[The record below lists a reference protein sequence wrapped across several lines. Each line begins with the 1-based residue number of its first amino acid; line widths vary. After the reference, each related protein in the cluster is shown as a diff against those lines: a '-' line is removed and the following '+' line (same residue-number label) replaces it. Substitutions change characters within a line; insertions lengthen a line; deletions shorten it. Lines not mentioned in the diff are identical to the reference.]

1 MAGGAGAFG
10 TQSAMPSERPASASL
25 PTDEIRDWAV
35 ATVKAA
41 LRADVIELDD
51 AEDRLDRIYRAD
63 TMAAVYDAIAGL
75 PHPPAPLDLSKP
87 WKR

>member
-1 MAGGAGAFG
+1 
-10 TQSAMPSERPASASL
+10 MPADSGSGEGPAADDAL
-25 PTDEIRDWAV
+25 REWAV

-41 LRADVIELDD
+41 LRADVIDLDD
-51 AEDRLDRIYRAD
+51 AEDRLDRIYKAD
-63 TMAAVYDAIAGL
+63 KLSAVYAAIAGL